1 MLRNRL
7 LPVVRF
13 VSPLLAFTLLLPAS
27 AGAQEA
33 LQIGPVA
40 APEGPL
46 PQPVPGQTPTTTQ
59 TQSPGVQSQ
68 LSPGGPQTQS
78 QVQPLP
84 GGPLPMNPGSINMQ
98 PQIQVLVQPQIQ
110 ISAQPKGDASPTT
123 NADATVNTNT
133 TPTITNTTTES
144 IVARPYTPPQ
154 PYTAP
159 QAYAP
164 PPRAYAPPP
173 PQVITRVIS
182 APTPYKP
189 YKQLKPIPRRKGLMI
204 SGFVI
209 LSISYLLT
217 ASNAADLYDRCPG
230 MSDPKRC
237 RELSRDMFIPV
248 AGPFMAMQHTK
259 WATDDYSLAVSG
271 SLQSA
276 GALMGIIGTAMF
288 IRDGRRNRFINEYG
302 LRVANDNVRL
312 RTTGTGLSLR
322 AQF

>member
-7 LPVVRF
+7 LPVVRL
-13 VSPLLAFTLLLPAS
+13 VSPLLAVSLLLPAS
-27 AGAQEA
+27 AAAQEA

-46 PQPVPGQTPTTTQ
+46 PQPVPGQTPITTQ

-78 QVQPLP
+78 QVQPLA
-84 GGPLPMNPGSINMQ
+84 GGPLPMNPGSINMA

-154 PYTAP
+154 TYP
-159 QAYAP
+159 QQVYAP
-164 PPRAYAPPP
+164 PAAPP
-173 PQVITRVIS
+173 PQVVTRVIS
-182 APTPYKP
+182 VPQPTTYKP
-189 YKQLKPIPRRKGLMI
+189 YKELKPMPRRKGLMI
-204 SGFVI
+204 TGFIV
-209 LSISYLLT
+209 LSVSYLLT

-259 WATDDYSLAVSG
+259 WATDQYSLAVAG
-271 SLQSA
+271 SLQGA

-288 IRDGRRNRFINEYG
+288 IRDGRRNRIINEYG
-302 LRVANDNVRL
+302 LRVAGNDNVRL

-322 AQF
+322 AAF